1 MAELSQQIS
10 FAGSP
15 SKRRHGLIITGLLA
29 VVGVIALLAA
39 GPALPGGV
47 MIGSFALAIA
57 AGFLFHVLRSTSH
70 GKAVLTIDGEGVWFR
85 DWGLPKVPWR
95 HIEGIHVVGIRLR
108 LLIQIDLIDGGDFLA
123 GLEKK
128 PTNPLVRPHRLVA
141 PGGAFDAPIGDVVV
155 ALREAH
161 EAADTMT

>member
-1 MAELSQQIS
+1 MA
-10 FAGSP
+10 
-15 SKRRHGLIITGLLA
+15 
-29 VVGVIALLAA
+29 
-39 GPALPGGV
+39 
-47 MIGSFALAIA
+47 
-57 AGFLFHVLRSTSH
+57 
-70 GKAVLTIDGEGVWFR
+70 
-85 DWGLPKVPWR
+85 
-95 HIEGIHVVGIRLR
+95 GIRLQ
-108 LLIQIDLIDGGDFLA
+108 LLIHVDLIDGEAFLA